1 MPDGS
6 DGSTARSIFFREQV
20 SLARDAS
27 ADAAA

>member
-20 SLARDAS
+20 GLARDA
-27 ADAAA
+27 AA